1 MTFQLGHFTLILP
14 TQRSQETL
22 TVTQLVSSRA
32 PRGFSGGAD
41 DKESVCKDFPGGSVV
56 KTSSS
61 NAGDAGSIPGQ
72 GAKIPHAFRP
82 KNQNIK
88 QKQYCTK
95 FNKYLKLVHFKKIL
109 YGILSF

>member
-72 GAKIPHAFRP
+72 GAKIPHASG
-82 KNQNIK
+82 
-88 QKQYCTK
+88 QKTK
-95 FNKYLKLVHFKKIL
+95 TYKTEAIL
-109 YGILSF
+109 